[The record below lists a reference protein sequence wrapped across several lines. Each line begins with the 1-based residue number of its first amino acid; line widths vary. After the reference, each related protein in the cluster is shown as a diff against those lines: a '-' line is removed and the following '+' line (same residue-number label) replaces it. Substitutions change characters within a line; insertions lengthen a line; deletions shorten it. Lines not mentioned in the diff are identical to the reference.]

1 MSDTTPSDERDVRS
15 LEPPVTGS
23 SDQATGDEGDKPA
36 IERSPTP
43 EQRAAIEASA
53 HDVLL
58 EAGAGSGKTGVMV
71 ERYTRLVVDQG
82 VSPDAVLA
90 FTFTDKAAAE
100 LRARVRA
107 ELSRRAAGKGAA
119 AVRAAGLL
127 STMGGA
133 WITTI
138 HGFCNRVLAAHPVA
152 AGVDPGFRVLDQPE
166 AERAA
171 REAFDAAL
179 TEFLAGAD
187 PAREETVAAYDLE
200 GLRGVV
206 VATHDEL
213 RSRGVAEPAL
223 PDPPRVDPAEAIA
236 TAIEVAGECLEELKE
251 GDAKRLPLEEA
262 IARLTQPGPPPPLTE
277 LEALRPGGTAKALA
291 PFRDAIDAAIA
302 RTAEA
307 GDGGVAYQH
316 IAALLRLYTDAFED
330 AKARRAGIDFEDLQ
344 ILAARLLERAE
355 IGQAYRGRF
364 SHLLVDEFQDT
375 NRLQLRLIE
384 ALQGPKSQLVVVGD
398 ELQSIY
404 SFRHADLEVFRR
416 RREQIDAAPDA
427 ELMRLSGNFR
437 SRPEV
442 IAAVNLLGTT
452 LLGAAYRPLTV
463 GAPPSS
469 PAPRGP
475 GPAVELHLTSRD
487 GWDAEGIDLEPAID
501 GRTPLNCLA
510 EARTLA
516 ARLRELHEAGV
527 ERGSMVVLLRAFTH
541 LDAYED
547 SLARAGLRPYVVG
560 GRGYWS
566 QQQVA
571 DVCALLA
578 AIANPLDDEALF
590 GALASPACAVAPDT
604 LWLLRAAA
612 GRRRHVWPALEALA
626 LEEGADLGRR
636 RDRAVS
642 TPAGPGSD
650 RDGDQADPPS
660 AGVSDP
666 GADGGRPDAASE
678 RLAAPERLAD
688 IPAEERRLL
697 TEFATGL
704 VGLRARAPRLSLAGL
719 VEAAVTETGYD
730 LATLLQPSG
739 ESRLANVR
747 KLSRLA
753 AAYESREGRDLRGLL
768 DFLAARAETDTEA
781 QAATAA
787 EGHDGVRIM
796 TVHNAKGLEFE
807 VVAVPDLARGLLSG
821 GRRPV
826 LALGRE
832 QPPKVGLQW
841 RRLGRASVNL
851 YDYGDLIEAGE
862 SRDSEEGLRL
872 FHVAATRARERLILS
887 GVVKPEPARELK
899 PGAAVIERIVGAF
912 DLDRPKPE
920 AGSGDE
926 EDPSLTNSVEVRSG
940 SSSSPLPDR
949 AAAVDTQPSLDAE
962 VPVPPASARPGL
974 DEAFP
979 ASFIAVHANVPSP
992 ERAAE
997 LRDLRLDAA
1006 AERALGTG
1014 TPPLVERKPPIVPSR
1029 PLSYTAISAFEEC
1042 AYRFYMERVLGLPS
1056 AAPAASPGRVRS
1068 NGRIAAESAN
1078 SAGGSAMVG
1087 AGDEGPSA
1095 REERSA
1101 RGAAVHALLEWS
1113 LVNEWSEPTTELAR
1127 RHALAAGLDLG
1138 VAEAEELLGPVR
1150 DWLGSPLRAEI
1161 AAATRVRAEVPI
1173 LLSAGSTVLRGSID
1187 LLVERDGLPPLVVD
1201 YKTDRLR
1208 GDDPATRAAH
1218 YEVQR
1223 SIYALAAKESLGATE
1238 VEVAYVFLEHADSP
1252 VRTVLT
1258 ESDMTAG
1265 RSRIEAAVASI
1276 SAGNFEPAP
1285 EPERTW
1291 DLCRGCPAVGRLCSG
1306 PGEAD

>member
-1 MSDTTPSDERDVRS
+1 VGTVSEVPGGDGIDAAAPGGT
-15 LEPPVTGS
+15 EPEAGGS
-23 SDQATGDEGDKPA
+23 NAGTATRPEPA
-36 IERSPTP
+36 VERSPTP
-43 EQRAAIEASA
+43 EQRAAIEARGR
-53 HDVLL
+53 DVLL

-71 ERYTRLVVDQG
+71 ERYVRLVVDEG
-82 VSPDAVLA
+82 ISTDAVLA

-107 ELSRRAAGKGAA
+107 ELGRRADGSGAK
-119 AVRAAGLL
+119 AVRAAALL
-127 STMGGA
+127 STVGGA

-171 REAFDAAL
+171 REAFDEAL
-179 TEFLAGAD
+179 TEFLAGGD

-200 GLRGVV
+200 GLRGVI
-206 VATHDEL
+206 VAIHDEL
-213 RSRGVAEPAL
+213 RSRGIADPKL
-223 PDPPRVDPAEAIA
+223 PDPPASDPLEALAA
-236 TAIEVAGECLEELKE
+236 TIEAAGECLEELKE
-251 GDAKRLPLEEA
+251 GNGKRAALEEA
-262 IARLTQPGPPPPLTE
+262 LASLTTPGPPPSLTE
-277 LEALRPGGTAKALA
+277 LEALRISGTAKALA
-291 PFRDAIDAAIA
+291 PFREALETAIA

-307 GDGGVAYQH
+307 GDGAITYRH
-316 IAALLRLYTDAFED
+316 LADLLRLYTVAFED
-330 AKARRAGIDFEDLQ
+330 AKTRRAGIDFEDLL

-384 ALQGPKSQLVVVGD
+384 ALQGPRSQLVVVGD

-416 RREQIDAAPDA
+416 RRAQIDADPGA

-442 IAAVNLLGTT
+442 IAAVNLFGATVLG
-452 LLGAAYRPLTV
+452 GAYRSLTV
-463 GAPPSS
+463 GAS
-469 PAPRGP
+469 PASPTPRGT
-475 GPAVELHLTSRD
+475 GPAVELHLTARD
-487 GWDAEGIDLEPAID
+487 GWDGEGIDLDPAID

-510 EARTLA
+510 EARALA

-527 ERGSMVVLLRAFTH
+527 ERGAMVVLLRAFTH

-578 AIANPLDDEALF
+578 TIANPLDDEALF

-604 LWLLRAAA
+604 LWLLRAVA

-626 LEEGADLGRR
+626 LGEGADLGG
-636 RDRAVS
+636 RAEA
-642 TPAGPGSD
+642 PELPD
-650 RDGDQADPPS
+650 
-660 AGVSDP
+660 
-666 GADGGRPDAASE
+666 DAAE
-678 RLAAPERLAD
+678 RLAE
-688 IPAEERRLL
+688 IPAGERELL
-697 TEFATGL
+697 VEFATGL

-730 LATLLQPSG
+730 LATLLQPAG
-739 ESRLANVR
+739 EARLANVR

-768 DFLAARAETDTEA
+768 DFLAARAESDTEA

-807 VVAVPDLARGLLSG
+807 VVAVPDLSRSLLAG

-832 QPPKVGLQW
+832 QPPRVGLQW

-851 YDYGDLIEAGE
+851 YDYGELIDEGEA
-862 SRDSEEGLRL
+862 RDSEEGLRL
-872 FHVAATRARERLILS
+872 FHVAATRARERLILG
-887 GVVKPEPARELK
+887 GVVKPEPGKEVTPRT
-899 PGAAVIERIVGAF
+899 PVIERLVEAFGVSRGEDEDSAPRGEGEAPAGPHDEDDASVSGARN
-912 DLDRPKPE
+912 D
-920 AGSGDE
+920 GV
-926 EDPSLTNSVEVRSG
+926 EDPG
-940 SSSSPLPDR
+940 SSAGNDGVEDPGSR
-949 AAAVDTQPSLDAE
+949 APNARTEAIV
-962 VPVPPASARPGL
+962 VPPAEPRPGL
-974 DEAFP
+974 DATFGRSE
-979 ASFIAVHANVPSP
+979 IAVHLNLPSP

-997 LRDLRLDAA
+997 LRDLHLDAA
-1006 AERALGTG
+1006 AERPLGSG
-1014 TPPLVERKPPIVPSR
+1014 TPPLVERRPPIVPSR

-1042 AYRFYMERVLGLPS
+1042 AYRFYMERVLGLPG
-1056 AAPAASPGRVRS
+1056 AAPAERIRTSVRYPDPT
-1068 NGRIAAESAN
+1068 AN
-1078 SAGGSAMVG
+1078 SPAAS

-1113 LVNEWSEPTTELAR
+1113 LVNDWREPTADLAR
-1127 RHALAAGLDLG
+1127 RHALAAGLDLDATRG
-1138 VAEAEELLGPVR
+1138 AAGSGGGASGDEAADELLGPVR

-1161 AAATRVRAEVPI
+1161 AAASRVRAEVPI
-1173 LLSAGSTVLRGSID
+1173 LLGAGGTVLRGSID
-1187 LLVERDGLPPLVVD
+1187 LLVERDGAPPLVVD

-1208 GDDPATRAAH
+1208 SEDPAARAAH

-1223 SIYALAAKESLGATE
+1223 SIYALAAAESLGATE
-1238 VEVAYVFLEHADSP
+1238 VEVAYVFLERADSP

-1258 ESDMTAG
+1258 AADMAAG
-1265 RSRIEAAVASI
+1265 RGRIDAAVAQI
-1276 SAGNFEPAP
+1276 SAGQFHPAP
-1285 EPERTW
+1285 EPDRTW
-1291 DLCRGCPAVGRLCSG
+1291 DLCRGCPALGRLCSG
-1306 PGEAD
+1306 PRDDSATNPSA